1 MLRLLMSKK
10 IEVDEADALV
20 QQENS
25 LDSAV
30 RFIDAEGEEADSDGD
45 EEEDDNDD
53 DGGGGHTIYEPTAHT
68 TVDRMTR
75 SHSEWALQRLLK
87 EMSGSNQTNNAIDRP
102 APSGSC
108 FSCATFLDAQGNL
121 RVWFW
126 IQRFVPTIHGQNISF
141 EGWYRADKEDKA
153 T

>member
-1 MLRLLMSKK
+1 
-10 IEVDEADALV
+10 
-20 QQENS
+20 
-25 LDSAV
+25 
-30 RFIDAEGEEADSDGD
+30 
-45 EEEDDNDD
+45 
-53 DGGGGHTIYEPTAHT
+53 
-68 TVDRMTR
+68 MTR

-102 APSGSC
+102 APSDMLVKPILLVKSC